1 MITGFLLAAGFGTR
15 LWPLSDVRA
24 KPAFPY
30 RGKSLIAHVA
40 THMHAHG
47 IRDFVVNTHHLPAS
61 IERAVEPIRALEGAS
76 LTLVHEPEILG
87 TAGAIVNLRERF
99 AGREV
104 LIMNAKVVTTIDL
117 SAVIKAHR
125 ASAAP
130 VTMVCVPNAKREKFT
145 HVDFL
150 PDGTLK
156 GFVPDP
162 SGIDKPFVFTGIQ
175 VLSPAFFD
183 FLPPPGFSDT
193 IKDVYPRIQAAGKR
207 IHVAL
212 AQDHWNEFSTLSRYR
227 DLHGEGF
234 VDPSARVAGQ
244 VSRTVIWEN
253 AEIGEGAVLSG
264 CVVADGVKIPAGT
277 KLENAAVIQAE
288 RVKDSGGKGTRL
300 GDLLIA
306 PIQDKK

>member
-47 IRDFVVNTHHLPAS
+47 IADFVVNTHHLPDS
-61 IERAVEPIRALEGAS
+61 IKRAVEPIRSLEGATV
-76 LTLVHEPEILG
+76 TLVHEPEILG
-87 TAGAIVNLRERF
+87 TAGAIVNVRERF

-104 LIMNAKVVTTIDL
+104 LIMNAKVVTSIDL

-125 ASAAP
+125 ASRAP
-130 VTMVCVPNAKREKFT
+130 VTMVCVPNEKREKFT
-145 HVDFL
+145 HVDFSE
-150 PDGTLK
+150 DGTLK

-162 SGIDKPFVFTGIQ
+162 SGIDEPFVFTGIQ
-175 VLSPAFFD
+175 MLSPKFFD

-193 IKDVYPRIQAAGKR
+193 IKDVYPRIQAAGER
-207 IHVAL
+207 VHVFGAR
-212 AQDHWNEFSTLSRYR
+212 DHWNEFSTLSRYR

-234 VDPSARVAGQ
+234 VDPSARVSGR
-244 VSRTVIWEN
+244 VSRTVVWEN
-253 AEIGEGAVLSG
+253 ADIGADAVLEG
-264 CVVADGVKIPAGT
+264 CIVADGVKIPPGT
-277 KLENAAVIQAE
+277 KLENVAVIQAD
-288 RVKDSGGKGTRL
+288 RVKADGGAGTRL